1 MSSTSRRNRYAI
13 RAKRLCSHCHE
24 VTDQSAVSYRVDPS
38 KSDRPSVSVKHVMWL
53 CDWCGNLNEEVK
65 ESVEPT
71 DKTKLVKKLLSLP
84 EEYDVLGLTLS
95 SEPNVI
101 SIEIRLPD
109 FDMGQLRAIQWKQ
122 RETGFITAE
131 ELMKVQRAGYKRP
144 ITVPPKPEPRDVAT
158 LRKLERQ
165 RAFAGESK
173 PTW

>member
-1 MSSTSRRNRYAI
+1 
-13 RAKRLCSHCHE
+13 
-24 VTDQSAVSYRVDPS
+24 V
-38 KSDRPSVSVKHVMWL
+38 WL

-71 DKTKLVKKLLSLP
+71 DKEKLVKKLLSLL
-84 EEYDVLGLTLS
+84 EEYDVLGFTLS

-101 SIEIRLPD
+101 SIKIRLPD
-109 FDMGQLRAIQWKQ
+109 FDMDELRAIRWKQ

-144 ITVPPKPEPRDVAT
+144 IIVPPKPEPRDVAT

-165 RAFAGESK
+165 RAFSAN
-173 PTW
+173 PRPY